1 MEVSDVTMG
10 NDTSLA
16 DLPSVFSSESDKKT
30 PDGKIEASHLD
41 KVKANLKKSSSD
53 GTTVTDS
60 TTVKGFC
67 IRSLPNP
74 LIFLMRTLSSDD
86 LTDIGEDSKLV
97 YRRKRPKVDASI
109 FLLFFDAFERR
120 I

>member
-1 MEVSDVTMG
+1 MEVSDVTLG

-67 IRSLPNP
+67 IRDL
-74 LIFLMRTLSSDD
+74 LIL
-86 LTDIGEDSKLV
+86 
-97 YRRKRPKVDASI
+97 
-109 FLLFFDAFERR
+109 
-120 I
+120 